1 MAKRSD
7 ESGAPLEG
15 DAAGA
20 GSAGSATGAVGA
32 GGAGAD
38 GATNTDSATV
48 AAAGDGAGD
57 GKDAATGDGKK
68 GCKAR
73 VLIPVVLL
81 LVVAV
86 VACVVALSRRG
97 DTQAPAS
104 SEPQSQPITLNFV
117 TPNYDEETDSK
128 IPLEVKGSTDA
139 GADFDETFYVSPSE
153 PQLEVPAGTYELSLP
168 ASPLLA
174 TGDIY
179 VLPEPMP
186 LDTKAAASGDAD
198 VPSVTFEVKPAED
211 VTKEDVDAAKEAA
224 QASGFDAERIEG
236 LATAVVRRQLAG
248 LYGGILDDVKDLDF
262 DPGEQSGFVP
272 QSYKYALQDINGDGM
287 RDLLVSGDKDGIQQY
302 CMWVGSPDGSGATQL
317 EVPADLVTR
326 YGYPSSLHYL
336 LSGSNVGNGLLYSQ
350 VLSSGAAIPTTWRYV
365 VRDGAL
371 VVDGDPIQ
379 SQSNTELAPEVLA
392 ESVEL
397 DFVDVSDRSL
407 LESFAKGED
416 VSGASGG
423 QGQAAGADSQ
433 ASGSDAQASGSD
445 AQGQSTG
452 GADDAAIAD
461 AKSKGLVVLTGTIHS
476 VSGSDAIDL
485 CASVG
490 TMSASDADSTRSFFS
505 EYASYVLTDTY
516 TVFVLDEPQEIAWVE
531 PGEGMSTDGLK
542 TYVIGLDGSLGSY
555 DGQHVTAA
563 FDNSRS
569 AWASESNPLGKSPS
583 CSSVEVLSVG

>member
-1 MAKRSD
+1 MAESSD

-20 GSAGSATGAVGA
+20 GSASADGVTGVADA
-32 GGAGAD
+32 GGAGAV
-38 GATNTDSATV
+38 GAT
-48 AAAGDGAGD
+48 GDGAGD
-57 GKDAATGDGKK
+57 GKAATTGAGAGDGKK
-68 GCKAR
+68 ERKAR

-86 VACVVALSRRG
+86 VACAVALSRRG

-104 SEPQSQPITLNFV
+104 SEPQPQPITLNFV

-139 GADFDETFYVSPSE
+139 GADYDETFYVSPSE

-174 TGDIY
+174 TGDVY
-179 VLPEPMP
+179 VLPEPVP
-186 LDTKAAASGDAD
+186 LDTKDAASGDAD
-198 VPSVTFEVKPAED
+198 VPSVTFELKPSED

-224 QASGFDAERIEG
+224 QASGFDADRIEG
-236 LATAVVRRQLAG
+236 LVTAVVRRQLAG

-262 DPGEQSGFVP
+262 GPGKQSGFVP

-287 RDLLVSGDKDGIQQY
+287 PDLLVSGDKESVQQY

-317 EVPADLVTR
+317 EVPEDLVTR

-350 VLSSGAAIPTTWRYV
+350 VLASGAAIPTTWRYV

-379 SQSNTELAPEVLA
+379 SQSNTQLAPEVLA

-416 VSGASGG
+416 VSGTSGG
-423 QGQAAGADSQ
+423 QGQAAGSG
-433 ASGSDAQASGSD
+433 SGSDSGAQASGSD

-452 GADDAAIAD
+452 GADDAAIAE
-461 AKSKGLVVLTGTIHS
+461 AKSKGLVVLTGTIRS

-490 TMSASDADSTRSFFS
+490 AMSASDADSTRSFFS
-505 EYASYVLTDTY
+505 EYASEALTDTY

-542 TYVIGLDGSLGSY
+542 TYVVGLDGSLGSY

-569 AWASESNPLGKSPS
+569 AWASEANPLGKSPS

>member
-1 MAKRSD
+1 MGGSHMAKRSE

-20 GSAGSATGAVGA
+20 GGAGSDGGTGVADA
-32 GGAGAD
+32 GGAGA
-38 GATNTDSATV
+38 G
-48 AAAGDGAGD
+48 G
-57 GKDAATGDGKK
+57 ATGDGKK
-68 GCKAR
+68 GRKAR

-86 VACVVALSRRG
+86 VACAVVLSRRG

-104 SEPQSQPITLNFV
+104 SEPQPQPITLNFV

-139 GADFDETFYVSPSE
+139 GADYDETFYVSPSE

-174 TGDIY
+174 TGDVY
-179 VLPEPMP
+179 VLPEPVP
-186 LDTKAAASGDAD
+186 LDTKDAASGDAD
-198 VPSVTFEVKPAED
+198 VPSVTFELKPSED

-224 QASGFDAERIEG
+224 QASGFDADRIEG

-262 DPGEQSGFVP
+262 GPGKQSGFVP

-287 RDLLVSGDKDGIQQY
+287 PDLLVSGDKESVQQY

-317 EVPADLVTR
+317 EVPEDLMTR

-350 VLSSGAAIPTTWRYV
+350 VLASGAAIPTTQRYV

-371 VVDGDPIQ
+371 VADGDPIQ
-379 SQSNTELAPEVLA
+379 SQSNTQLAPEVLA

-397 DFVDVSDRSL
+397 DFVDVSARSL

-423 QGQAAGADSQ
+423 QGQTAG
-433 ASGSDAQASGSD
+433 SGSDSGAQASGSQ
-445 AQGQSTG
+445 AQSAG

-461 AKSKGLVVLTGTIHS
+461 AKSKGLVVLTGTIRS

-490 TMSASDADSTRSFFS
+490 AMSASDADSTRSFFS
-505 EYASYVLTDTY
+505 EYASEALTDTY

-542 TYVIGLDGSLGSY
+542 TYVVGLDGSLGSY

-569 AWASESNPLGKSPS
+569 AWASEANPLGKSPS

>member
-1 MAKRSD
+1 MAKRSE

-20 GSAGSATGAVGA
+20 GGAGSDGGTGVADA
-32 GGAGAD
+32 GGAGA
-38 GATNTDSATV
+38 G
-48 AAAGDGAGD
+48 G
-57 GKDAATGDGKK
+57 ATGDGKK
-68 GCKAR
+68 GRKAR

-86 VACVVALSRRG
+86 VACAVVLSRRG

-104 SEPQSQPITLNFV
+104 SEPQPQPITLNFV

-139 GADFDETFYVSPSE
+139 GADYDETFYVSPSE

-174 TGDIY
+174 TGDVY
-179 VLPEPMP
+179 VLPEPVP
-186 LDTKAAASGDAD
+186 LDTKDAASGDAD
-198 VPSVTFEVKPAED
+198 VPSVTFELKPSED

-224 QASGFDAERIEG
+224 QASGFDADRIEG

-262 DPGEQSGFVP
+262 GPGKQSGFVP

-287 RDLLVSGDKDGIQQY
+287 PDLLVSGDKESVQQY

-317 EVPADLVTR
+317 EVPEDLMTR

-350 VLSSGAAIPTTWRYV
+350 VLASGAAIPTTQRYV

-371 VVDGDPIQ
+371 VADGDPIQ
-379 SQSNTELAPEVLA
+379 SQSNTQLAPEVLA

-397 DFVDVSDRSL
+397 DFVDVSARSL

-423 QGQAAGADSQ
+423 QGQTAG
-433 ASGSDAQASGSD
+433 SGSDSGAQASGSQ
-445 AQGQSTG
+445 AQSAG

-461 AKSKGLVVLTGTIHS
+461 AKSKGLVVLTGTIRS

-490 TMSASDADSTRSFFS
+490 AMSASDADSTRSFFS
-505 EYASYVLTDTY
+505 EYASEALTDTY

-542 TYVIGLDGSLGSY
+542 TYVVGLDGSLGSY

-569 AWASESNPLGKSPS
+569 AWASEANPLGKSPS